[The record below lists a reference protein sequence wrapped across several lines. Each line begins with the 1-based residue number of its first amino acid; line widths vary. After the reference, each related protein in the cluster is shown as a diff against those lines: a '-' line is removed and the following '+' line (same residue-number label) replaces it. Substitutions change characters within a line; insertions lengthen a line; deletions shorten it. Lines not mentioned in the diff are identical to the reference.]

1 MTPVTPL
8 HSTPSSAAAMAPSTT
23 WGLPR
28 NIPMPN
34 IAMPWPVQLPTG
46 WQLPNVPQFTRRR
59 SGRPGPLEV
68 QKDEKDETMFRWM
81 MFMDAARSLGLLQA
95 QQQQQQRLDSEMD
108 PPPKYSPTGTAGSAT
123 QEKQQTSNSVGT
135 PAVPTMLEEPPSP
148 LSLDSP
154 YAVSVSAPG
163 LTKTHGY
170 AGAHI
175 RHRQHQPYRRRAEF
189 VEPPIDL
196 VQPPSS
202 KTVVKRREKKQQDKM
217 LYYFWIPV
225 LLLVLAWASYKSLAT
240 LYRVVRPSQN
250 ASSPRSQNN
259 AVDF

>member
-1 MTPVTPL
+1 
-8 HSTPSSAAAMAPSTT
+8 
-23 WGLPR
+23 
-28 NIPMPN
+28 
-34 IAMPWPVQLPTG
+34 
-46 WQLPNVPQFTRRR
+46 
-59 SGRPGPLEV
+59 
-68 QKDEKDETMFRWM
+68 
-81 MFMDAARSLGLLQA
+81 
-95 QQQQQQRLDSEMD
+95 MD
-108 PPPKYSPTGTAGSAT
+108 PPPKYSPKGTAGSAT

>member
-1 MTPVTPL
+1 
-8 HSTPSSAAAMAPSTT
+8 
-23 WGLPR
+23 
-28 NIPMPN
+28 
-34 IAMPWPVQLPTG
+34 
-46 WQLPNVPQFTRRR
+46 
-59 SGRPGPLEV
+59 
-68 QKDEKDETMFRWM
+68 
-81 MFMDAARSLGLLQA
+81 MDAARSLGLLQA
-95 QQQQQQRLDSEMD
+95 QQQQQQQRLDSEMD

-148 LSLDSP
+148 LSLDTP
-154 YAVSVSAPG
+154 YAVSLSAPG
-163 LTKTHGY
+163 PNKTHGY

-175 RHRQHQPYRRRAEF
+175 RHRQHQPHRRRAEF

-225 LLLVLAWASYKSLAT
+225 LLCEFACVLSFLTDPLTRYHTVVLAWASYKSLAT